1 MMMLW
6 TCIKHDSDPDI
17 NLNTSVQLKP
27 GPRMKSISGNISII
41 KAFIH
46 LATSLLPNPDKIL
59 RKVSEVLLKIMG
71 FKPSSEYYEMGSS
84 LGRKSKSME
93 KIVEARQFLKLQ
105 RILVENKVL
114 QTRSNGRSFTFY
126 SNSRIRFLKYHKERY
141 LAYKAKYCQSSMMKT
156 ELVTIKE
163 SDEI

>member
-1 MMMLW
+1 
-6 TCIKHDSDPDI
+6 
-17 NLNTSVQLKP
+17 
-27 GPRMKSISGNISII
+27 MKSISGNISII

-46 LATSLLPNPDKIL
+46 LATSLLPNLDKIL

-71 FKPSSEYYEMGSS
+71 VNSSSEYDEMGSS
-84 LGRKSKSME
+84 LSLGQKSKSME

-126 SNSRIRFLKYHKERY
+126 SNSRVRFLKYHKERY
-141 LAYKAKYCQSSMMKT
+141 LAYKAKYYQSSMMKT

>member
-1 MMMLW
+1 
-6 TCIKHDSDPDI
+6 
-17 NLNTSVQLKP
+17 
-27 GPRMKSISGNISII
+27 MKSTSGNISII

-59 RKVSEVLLKIMG
+59 RKASEVLLKILG
-71 FKPSSEYYEMGSS
+71 VKPSSEYDEMASSS

-126 SNSRIRFLKYHKERY
+126 SNSRVRFLKYHKERY
-141 LAYKAKYCQSSMMKT
+141 LAYKAKYCQGSMMKT
-156 ELVTIKE
+156 VLVTIKE